1 MRITDE
7 TALRDLYD
15 VPLERSVAK
24 ELTTL
29 DDHCRAFIAA
39 SPFVILTTSG
49 PQGLDVT
56 PRGDAPGFIEVEDG
70 THLLLPDRPGN
81 NRLDALTNILGDPR
95 VGLLFLIPGVR
106 ETLRIRG
113 RAEIRVDPE
122 VLERCEARGH
132 PPISVLRIAID
143 CAFIHC
149 AKSVLR
155 SGLWSPETWS
165 QDRPVATMSEMMRDH
180 AARDGPLEP
189 EDDMIARYKSVLY

>member
-95 VGLLFLIPGVR
+95 VGL
-106 ETLRIRG
+106 
-113 RAEIRVDPE
+113 
-122 VLERCEARGH
+122 
-132 PPISVLRIAID
+132 
-143 CAFIHC
+143 
-149 AKSVLR
+149 
-155 SGLWSPETWS
+155 
-165 QDRPVATMSEMMRDH
+165 
-180 AARDGPLEP
+180 
-189 EDDMIARYKSVLY
+189 